1 MRGRFVTLEG
11 GEGAGKSTQARRLC
25 AWLGARGVPAVA
37 TREPG
42 GTPAAEEIRRL
53 LVEGEPARWCGLS
66 EALLHSAARREHVR
80 RMIAPALATG
90 RWVVCDRFIDSTM
103 AYQGYVQG
111 VGRERVALLCDWV
124 AGEVPPDLTFVLD
137 LDPVQGLERARARGE
152 GADRYERMDA
162 DFHSRL
168 RAAFLDIAARAPERC
183 VVIDAAA
190 DVESVGA
197 ALCAALAERFGLS

>member
-11 GEGAGKSTQARRLC
+11 GEGAGKSTQARLLC
-25 AWLGARGVPAVA
+25 AWLNERGVPAIA

-53 LVEGEPARWCGLS
+53 LVEGEPGRWCGVS

-80 RMIAPALATG
+80 HMIAPALAAG
-90 RWVVCDRFIDSTM
+90 RWVICDRFVDSTM

-111 VGRERVALLCDWV
+111 VGRERVGLLCEWV

-137 LDPVQGLERARARGE
+137 LDPLQGLERARARGE
-152 GADRYERMDA
+152 GADRYERMTA
-162 DFHSRL
+162 DFHTRL

-190 DVESVGA
+190 DVETVSA
-197 ALCAALAERFGLS
+197 ALRTTLAERFGLS